1 MEELNKNNETLLDSD
16 IAAEKTQGSAPDAE
30 NMAAGAAAGV
40 AGPYNSKKKFGPLH
54 ITVVCL
60 ALVCVLLI
68 GLLGWQIT
76 RMNKVYSFIGENSG
90 TDLTDWTP
98 TGVMQGNHPIYDD
111 SAVVKAYKN
120 GSDKGLSDKDAYVLK
135 AAKSVIDEVIK
146 DGMTDYEKELAIYNW
161 QFGYTHYNDSAF
173 APIGSENHGDEGSES
188 VGGND
193 TVAFDAGNADD
204 DNTDAA
210 QTSASESGSVTMN
223 ADTGEMIGVSAG
235 NGVQSVTTTAS
246 SGNMDG
252 ETAAAAKDDPICKED
267 PYKENYD
274 YEPYGVL
281 KYGSYICVGN
291 ATTFKLF
298 MDMLDIPCQIIHSTE
313 QGEHAWDLVQID
325 GDWYHVDLTFDG
337 GSKTPTYS
345 NFNVPDDVKL
355 DSGYPWDTTK
365 FPAADSVKYCYAV
378 MNAVDVSD
386 IYKLPSMI
394 RQAIDD
400 KKGSVSVRF
409 GSSVT
414 ITENDLSN
422 ILDQMSSYYGDAYF
436 YAQKAEYVTNEQL
449 YVIQFDI
456 YSDDADNSDE
466 ADGSDEPRYDYD
478 KMSEAISESFSDVQA
493 SPSHASLG

>member
-1 MEELNKNNETLLDSD
+1 MEELNKNNEPLQTSD
-16 IAAEKTQGSAPDAE
+16 IAAEQTQSSAPDAE
-30 NMAAGAAAGV
+30 NMAAGAAAGLT
-40 AGPYNSKKKFGPLH
+40 GPYISKKRFGPLH
-54 ITVVCL
+54 ITVICL
-60 ALVCVLLI
+60 ALICVLLI

-98 TGVMQGNHPIYDD
+98 TGVIKGNHPLYDD
-111 SAVVKAYKN
+111 SAVVKAYKD

-146 DGMTDYEKELAIYNW
+146 DGMTDYEKEFAIYNW

-173 APIGSENHGDEGSES
+173 APIGSENHGDEGSGS
-188 VGGND
+188 VGGNG
-193 TVAFDAGNADD
+193 TVAFDAGNADS
-204 DNTDAA
+204 DNADAA
-210 QTSASESGSVTMN
+210 QTSASGSGAVTMN
-223 ADTGEMIGVSAG
+223 ADTGKVIAAG
-235 NGVQSVTTTAS
+235 ANNAVQTVTTTAS
-246 SGNMDG
+246 SGNMNS
-252 ETAAAAKDDPICKED
+252 ETAQEANDDPICQED

-337 GSKTPTYS
+337 GSKMPTYS

-355 DSGYPWDTTK
+355 NSGYPWDTTK
-365 FPAADSVKYCYAV
+365 FPAADSVKCCYAV

-394 RQAIDD
+394 RQALDD
-400 KKGSVSVRF
+400 KKGSISVRF
-409 GSSVT
+409 DSSVT

-436 YAQKAEYVTNEQL
+436 YAEKTEYVTNEQL

-456 YSDDADNSDE
+456 YSDDSDDGGDD
-466 ADGSDEPRYDYD
+466 DGSDEPRYDSD
-478 KMSEAISESFSDVQA
+478 KMSEAISESFSDIQA
-493 SPSHASLG
+493 SPSYASLG

>member
-1 MEELNKNNETLLDSD
+1 MEELNKKDETLQTSD
-16 IAAEKTQGSAPDAE
+16 IAAEKTQDSAPDAE
-30 NMAAGAAAGV
+30 SMAAGAAAGA
-40 AGPYNSKKKFGPLH
+40 AGPYSSKKKFGPLH
-54 ITVVCL
+54 ITVICL

-111 SAVVKAYKN
+111 SAVVKAYKD

-146 DGMTDYEKELAIYNW
+146 DGMTDYEKELAIYDW

-188 VGGND
+188 VGGNG
-193 TVAFDAGNADD
+193 TVAFDAGSADND
-204 DNTDAA
+204 ESDAA
-210 QTSASESGSVTMN
+210 QTSASGSDSVTMN
-223 ADTGEMIGVSAG
+223 ADTGEVITTSTN
-235 NGVQSVTTTAS
+235 NGVHSVTTTAS

-252 ETAAAAKDDPICKED
+252 ETAQAAKDDPICQED

-400 KKGSVSVRF
+400 DKGSISVRF

-456 YSDDADNSDE
+456 YSDDSDDTDE
-466 ADGSDEPRYDYD
+466 GDGSDEPRYDSD
-478 KMSEAISESFSDVQA
+478 KMSEAISESFGDIQA
-493 SPSHASLG
+493 APSHDSLG